1 MMCLLS
7 DSSIPARW
15 GVSRIP
21 RAARIRGA
29 IGVFRRARKK
39 FPSTFGSPGDTR
51 PSAPRRVISRR
62 VPIRRSIQCAD
73 EPFLTRF
80 FPRLPQTQAYLCQQ
94 CDESIHKVN
103 SIAGNHER
111 RAAGPFTEEQL
122 AGSGGSGSLGD
133 DQFLELLESGA
144 GGDAFVGLPDISEDG
159 GLWDPNGDAQG
170 GSFLA
175 DVKLEGA
182 GDDKGQKNPKRRTSG
197 GGGNSADDGQVP
209 RQTGSQGS
217 RGSGGSGG
225 EGGERAGSSR
235 GSGAVVGGRASVDG
249 ATGGGGSSHRGG
261 TGAEG
266 EFALNMDDYAQLDR
280 MGNMDDLLGPIL
292 DDGALGGPGGFM
304 GYEGAPGFH
313 QVPHAMGGASGGATR
328 GGTVGSNP
336 GGIGR
341 QFGQI
346 AQSLSGERGGGAASG
361 GSGGAASGGG
371 GKGVE
376 VKSEPANQG
385 GGGAHQMPPHH
396 YMHHPMAPG
405 THGMPP
411 PPMMGGPGGGPGGPM
426 PPGMQAM
433 PPGTHGMPPPPGAMG
448 GHGPP
453 PGQPVQGPNGV
464 MYFPGPPL
472 PVLHLA
478 NGGSNK
484 PPSRL
489 ERLRR
494 WKEKRKNRNFNK
506 TIRYQSRKVCA
517 DNRPRIKGKFV
528 KVGST
533 PDLGALDL
541 LGDDEGP
548 AQAGPETLSD
558 VEEDSFDSDQAPPP
572 GALART
578 AGLRRDGGLTA
589 AMSVPDLS
597 RLG

>member
-1 MMCLLS
+1 MMCLHS
-7 DSSIPARW
+7 DSSIPARS

-51 PSAPRRVISRR
+51 PSALRRVVSRS

-73 EPFLTRF
+73 EPLLTRF
-80 FPRLPQTQAYLCQQ
+80 FPRFPQTQAYLCQQ
-94 CDESIHKVN
+94 CDVSIHKVN

-111 RAAGPFTEEQL
+111 RAVGPFTEEQL

-133 DQFLELLESGA
+133 EQFLELLESGA

-159 GLWDPNGDAQG
+159 GLWDPNAADSGA
-170 GSFLA
+170 FLA
-175 DVKLEGA
+175 DVEA
-182 GDDKGQKNPKRRTSG
+182 GDDQGGRSNPKDKNARASG
-197 GGGNSADDGQVP
+197 NDADAAA

-225 EGGERAGSSR
+225 GGGRAGSSQA
-235 GSGAVVGGRASVDG
+235 SGAVVGGRGASVDG
-249 ATGGGGSSHRGG
+249 ATGGGSHRGG
-261 TGAEG
+261 GG
-266 EFALNMDDYAQLDR
+266 DGDFALNMDDYAQLDR

-304 GYEGAPGFH
+304 GYEAPGGFH
-313 QVPHAMGGASGGATR
+313 HNATGGASTNKVKHEPGGA
-328 GGTVGSNP
+328 P

-346 AQSLSGERGGGAASG
+346 AQSLSGERGGGAVSG
-361 GSGGAASGGG
+361 GSGGSRGSG
-371 GKGVE
+371 GKGSLE
-376 VKSEPANQG
+376 VKSEPNQS
-385 GGGAHQMPPHH
+385 GGAHQMPPHH

-411 PPMMGGPGGGPGGPM
+411 PPMMGGSGGGPGGPM

-548 AQAGPETLSD
+548 TQAGPETLSD
-558 VEEDSFDSDQAPPP
+558 VEEDSFDSDPAPPP

-578 AGLRRDGGLTA
+578 GGLRRDGGLTA

-597 RLG
+597 RLA

>member
-1 MMCLLS
+1 MCLHS
-7 DSSIPARW
+7 DSSIPARS

-21 RAARIRGA
+21 RAARIRAA
-29 IGVFRRARKK
+29 IGVFRRARKN
-39 FPSTFGSPGDTR
+39 FPSTFGSPGDAR
-51 PSAPRRVISRR
+51 PSAPRRVISRC
-62 VPIRRSIQCAD
+62 VPIRRSIRCAD

-80 FPRLPQTQAYLCQQ
+80 RPRHPQTQAYLCQQ
-94 CDESIHKVN
+94 CDVSIHKVN

-111 RAAGPFTEEQL
+111 RAVGPFTEEQL

-133 DQFLELLESGA
+133 DQFLELLESGGP

-159 GLWDPNGDAQG
+159 GLWDPNGAESG
-170 GSFLA
+170 AFLA
-175 DVKLEGA
+175 EVEA
-182 GDDKGQKNPKRRTSG
+182 GDDHAGRSSKDKNARASG
-197 GGGNSADDGQVP
+197 NNADAA
-209 RQTGSQGS
+209 RQPTGSQGS

-225 EGGERAGSSR
+225 GGRAGSSQA
-235 GSGAVVGGRASVDG
+235 SGAVVGGRASVDG
-249 ATGGGGSSHRGG
+249 ATGGGSHRGG
-261 TGAEG
+261 TAGDG

-304 GYEGAPGFH
+304 GYEGHPGFH
-313 QVPHAMGGASGGATR
+313 HNSSMGGAMGGASGTNKA
-328 GGTVGSNP
+328 GTNAP

-346 AQSLSGERGGGAASG
+346 AQSLSGDRGGGAVSG
-361 GSGGAASGGG
+361 GSGGSGGGG
-371 GKGVE
+371 GKGASE
-376 VKSEPANQG
+376 VKSEPTNRG
-385 GGGAHQMPPHH
+385 GGGGAAHQMPPHH

-464 MYFPGPPL
+464 MYFPGPHL

-548 AQAGPETLSD
+548 TQAGPETLSD
-558 VEEDSFDSDQAPPP
+558 VEEDSFDSDPAPPP